1 MYINLRK
8 TDSGVGTK
16 LIIREFDNF
25 LTTRFVSALYPQTWR
40 RKEQRRNEEKNEQ
53 KSTFGRGILD
63 ELYHTRK
70 GI

>member
-8 TDSGVGTK
+8 ADSGVGTK
-16 LIIREFDNF
+16 LIIRGFDNF
-25 LTTRFVSALYPQTWR
+25 LTTRFVSALYRKPGR

-53 KSTFGRGILD
+53 KSTFSRGILD